1 MGCSNIGSKY
11 LIELTFHE
19 EFRNAI
25 PDNVWRTRMI
35 EKSQGSVDACPDDR
49 SCDALLL
56 VPSNCLT
63 NVLAVVHRDLQEVI
77 EKSSNQNLAVVQL
90 SVTVTGSIE
99 AKVIVDFQIEQH

>member
-1 MGCSNIGSKY
+1 MVK
-11 LIELTFHE
+11 
-19 EFRNAI
+19 
-25 PDNVWRTRMI
+25 
-35 EKSQGSVDACPDDR
+35 KSQGSVDACPDDR

-63 NVLAVVHRDLQEVI
+63 DVLAVVHRDLQEVI
-77 EKSSNQNLAVVQL
+77 EKSPDQNLAVVQL